1 MMNPE
6 VYTEKGIRA
15 QATAERVIGE
25 ICAKYKLDVSWIEDH
40 KDTDRPRLSF
50 DGFLSKNNKAIGIF
64 EARTRN
70 AELQNGSLL
79 YNGKAYDTVIVTT
92 AKIEECA
99 RYCKAFN
106 LPLYFFIILNNATL
120 MFTLVDKRGEVLLQ
134 AEQYVSTTQATING
148 GEKTRLNSYLKI
160 KDAKVMREFSGN
172 GVCAGEGG

>member
-6 VYTEKGIRA
+6 VYTEKGMQA
-15 QATAERVIGE
+15 QATSERVLGE
-25 ICAKYKLDVSWIEDH
+25 ICAKYKLDLSWIEDH

-70 AELQNGSLL
+70 AELQDGSLV
-79 YNGKAYDTVIVTT
+79 YNGKSFDTVIVTT

-99 RYCKAFN
+99 RYCRAFN

-120 MFTLVDKRGEVLLQ
+120 MFELIDRRGEVLIQ
-134 AEQYVSTTQATING
+134 TEEKVTTTQATING

-160 KDAKVMREFSGN
+160 KDARVMKEFSKNVSG
-172 GVCAGEGG
+172 